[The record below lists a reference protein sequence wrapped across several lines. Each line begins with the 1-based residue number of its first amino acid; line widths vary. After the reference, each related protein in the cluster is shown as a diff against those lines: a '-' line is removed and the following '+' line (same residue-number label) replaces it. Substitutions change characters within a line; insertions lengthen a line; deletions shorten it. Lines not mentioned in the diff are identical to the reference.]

1 VRRDHKIATAKQI
14 DVPEVSHRS
23 MLVMVHRLEADDLQ
37 ITALNF
43 APEPITGTVRSE
55 HLPPGSRVI
64 DMFCDQEV
72 AVVDDL
78 RSFSINIEAHDGRG
92 LLVTPPPAEDPAAGA
107 RAASIRD

>member
-1 VRRDHKIATAKQI
+1 
-14 DVPEVSHRS
+14 
-23 MLVMVHRLEADDLQ
+23 
-37 ITALNF
+37 
-43 APEPITGTVRSE
+43 
-55 HLPPGSRVI
+55 
-64 DMFCDQEV
+64 MFCDQEV